1 MYPKKIVMLRKCG
14 RDTTVDKENMFFEI
28 VEYIDCHSD
37 EQFDILNLR
46 KMMEENLRD
55 NKCFIF
61 HLNKFILWT
70 PFFEGKVTQ
79 II

>member
-1 MYPKKIVMLRKCG
+1 MLRKCG
-14 RDTTVDKENMFFEI
+14 RDTTVDKEKMFFEI
-28 VEYIDCHSD
+28 VEHIDCHSD

-46 KMMEENLRD
+46 KMMEEKLRD

-61 HLNKFILWT
+61 YLNKFILWT
-70 PFFEGKVTQ
+70 PFLEGRVTQ